1 MKKQYSAIFE
11 KELQQYSRRNNVE
24 ILVLPDIFTGDR
36 LTGKVVELY
45 NGVGVMVE
53 VYIYIYIYIYY
64 IYIYIYIHILYI
76 CNVRNREEEKVNQ
89 KMETFV

>member
-53 VYIYIYIYIYY
+53 VYIYIYIYI
-64 IYIYIYIHILYI
+64 IYIYIYTYMYYI
-76 CNVRNREEEKVNQ
+76 YVMLQTEKR
-89 KMETFV
+89 KK

>member
-53 VYIYIYIYIYY
+53 VYIYIYIYI
-64 IYIYIYIHILYI
+64 IYIYIYIHVLYI
-76 CNVRNREEEKVNQ
+76 CNVTNREEEKVNQ

>member
-53 VYIYIYIYIYY
+53 VYIYIYIYI

-76 CNVRNREEEKVNQ
+76 CNVTNREEEKVNQ